1 VHDSVTAAVVGSE
14 GLMQLQAQGKELV
27 EKLEQEKRS
36 DDGDNDNDVEMIA
49 AAKKKKERTLEER
62 YQEERKTFSNS
73 ESLAQVQRMIQE

>member
-49 AAKKKKERTLEER
+49 AAKKKKERTLENDTR
-62 YQEERKTFSNS
+62 RNARPFPIRKASPKCN
-73 ESLAQVQRMIQE
+73 E